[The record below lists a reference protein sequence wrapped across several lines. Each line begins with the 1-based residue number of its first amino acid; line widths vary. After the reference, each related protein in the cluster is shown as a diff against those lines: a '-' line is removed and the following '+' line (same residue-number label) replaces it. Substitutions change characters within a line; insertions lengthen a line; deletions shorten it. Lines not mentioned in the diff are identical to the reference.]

1 MRLSR
6 IVPVTALALVMGGL
20 VAAQEKAKL
29 DQKKP
34 ADDKKQEKAGPL
46 FDVDRFIKE
55 YDRNGDGFLQRDE
68 VPAYLRDRFDEL
80 DTNKD
85 GKLSREE
92 LEKGVARLQP
102 RRRPSDV
109 VFILIET
116 SDCDEGCAGELQQI
130 YDTLRR
136 LDKNKDGMIDPE
148 ELKAARQQLLEE
160 RVDNIIKELDTNKDG
175 RISRDEAR
183 GMIKRNFDQID
194 TNKDGFIDRNELL
207 KAASERIKEE
217 KQEKKER

>member
-1 MRLSR
+1 MT
-6 IVPVTALALVMGGL
+6 VLALLIGGL
-20 VAAQEKAKL
+20 AAAQDKAKP
-29 DQKKP
+29 DPKKP
-34 ADDKKQEKAGPL
+34 TDDKKQEKTGL
-46 FDVDRFIKE
+46 HFDVDRFIKE
-55 YDRNGDGFLQRDE
+55 YDKNGDGFLQRDE

-92 LEKGVARLQP
+92 LEKGIVLLQP

-116 SDCDEGCAGELQQI
+116 SDCDDECAGELQQI
-130 YDTLRR
+130 YDTLRK
-136 LDKNKDGMIDPE
+136 LDKNKDGKIDPE
-148 ELKAARQQLLEE
+148 ELKAARQELLEE

-175 RISRDEAR
+175 KISRDEAR
-183 GMIKRNFDQID
+183 GPIKRNFDKID
-194 TNKDGFIDRNELL
+194 TNKDGFIDREELL
-207 KAASERIKEE
+207 KAASERIKQE